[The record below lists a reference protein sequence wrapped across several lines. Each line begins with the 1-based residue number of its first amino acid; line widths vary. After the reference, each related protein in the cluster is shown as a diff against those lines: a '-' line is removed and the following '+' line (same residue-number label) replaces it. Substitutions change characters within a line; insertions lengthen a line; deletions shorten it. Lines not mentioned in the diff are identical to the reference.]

1 MADVKEGVKF
11 TEEEMEKI
19 NEFKGIYDTITI
31 SYGRL
36 AMDKL
41 VLEDTEKDIK
51 TKYNETRIEEQKFVK
66 SLSDKYGQG
75 NLNMETGVFIPVD

>member
-11 TEEEMEKI
+11 TEEEMQKI

-41 VLEDTEKDIK
+41 VLEDTEKVK
-51 TKYNETRIEEQKFVK
+51 QQKAK
-66 SLSDKYGQG
+66 GKANGR
-75 NLNMETGVFIPVD
+75 N